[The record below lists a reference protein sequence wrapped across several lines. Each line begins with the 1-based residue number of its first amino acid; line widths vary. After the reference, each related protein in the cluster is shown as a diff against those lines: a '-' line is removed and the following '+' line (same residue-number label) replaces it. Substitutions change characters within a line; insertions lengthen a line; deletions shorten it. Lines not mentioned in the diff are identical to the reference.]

1 MKNLLFISLLVII
14 FSLNTSLSQNQ
25 KNTPNEKTEKKE
37 ISEYQ
42 DLVKI
47 DIDNSELKMMVVVKD
62 SNTVLQGFQIL
73 DEKGKEILSGQL
85 QFQMQDFQFT
95 LQDLKDGKY
104 TITFYFIDT
113 KYSETE
119 SFEVK
124 RKS

>member
-1 MKNLLFISLLVII
+1 MKNLLFISLLVIV
-14 FSLNTSLSQNQ
+14 FSLNISLSQNQ
-25 KNTPNEKTEKKE
+25 NNQNEKTEKTE

-62 SNTVLQGFQIL
+62 SNTVLEGFQIL